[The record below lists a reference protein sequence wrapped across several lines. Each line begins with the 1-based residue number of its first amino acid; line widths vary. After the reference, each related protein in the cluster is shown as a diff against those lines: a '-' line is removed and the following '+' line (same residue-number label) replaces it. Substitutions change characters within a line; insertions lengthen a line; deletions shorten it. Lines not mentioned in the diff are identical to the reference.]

1 MKRNIEQFDL
11 YKYAMKLTKEVYR
24 ITADLPYYEKSKGI
38 VGQMNSSTV
47 SVVSNIVEGA
57 GRESEKEFL
66 RFLEIARGSLAES
79 KAQLEI
85 CHTVG
90 YIPNEKYEEMLQ
102 LYDRVGRL
110 LYGLRKSVERENKS
124 AKSKQQ
130 ACRKKAVCRKTGEE
144 RG

>member
-1 MKRNIEQFDL
+1 MNRHIEKYDL
-11 YKYAMKLTKEVYR
+11 YKYAMQLTKEVYA
-24 ITADLPYYEKSKGI
+24 ITALLPYFEKSKGI
-38 VGQMNSSTV
+38 VGQMNSSTA

-90 YIPNEKYEEMLQ
+90 YITKEKYEEMLP
-102 LYDRVGRL
+102 LYDRVGKL
-110 LYGLRKSVERENKS
+110 LYGLRKTVEKNGE
-124 AKSKQQ
+124 ATKSK
-130 ACRKKAVCRKTGEE
+130 
-144 RG
+144 